1 MITVTCD
8 MCGEKLNISNEVKLE
23 LEYEGLTTLSGC
35 GFKPKHKQLCV
46 NCATRLLL
54 WIDNQLEKGDDID
67 V

>member
-8 MCGEKLNISNEVKLE
+8 MCGEKLSSFNEVTLE
-23 LEYEGLTTLSGC
+23 LGYEGLSTLSGC
-35 GFKPKHKQLCV
+35 SFEPKHKQLCV
-46 NCATRLLL
+46 TCATRLLL